1 MSATL
6 HALPTGNLTNVAT
19 QLRHI
24 ADCIEAGGWGD
35 VVEGALTIHGNDLE
49 VFGLGRAD
57 STVTHYMLCRA
68 AAKMLRIDLL

>member
-6 HALPTGNLTNVAT
+6 HALPVGNLVNVAT

-24 ADCIEAGGWGD
+24 ADCIESGEWGE
-35 VVEGALTIHGNDLE
+35 VHEGALTIHGHELE